1 MEKET
6 SLSLISDIYKH
17 HYSYLSLFIPEIHHI
32 ISFFHY
38 LFLDM
43 NILYLMMLFDKN
55 LCVQLVK
62 VVHLLD
68 YLCRNLLQSSDI
80 DLNFSSLQIL
90 FALAIQV
97 PELVI
102 NFTPPESSPSSTKTE
117 EEFKISSSSS
127 STKHNNPKMDVFR
140 WLRKYTFAPQRII
153 RYYSLLVWDALM
165 QDSRYLDYL
174 CRTQQYL
181 NVLCHVV
188 NEETDHSLC
197 KIALGTL
204 KSSLLSPR
212 INNVNKSTHTTTT
225 TTTTVAR
232 LLLILLD
239 HFNFI
244 DLLVNRLK
252 KLQYLFNT
260 SITSS
265 NQQDYYKQN
274 NKSNLSTNSD
284 KMIQMDLQ
292 HALDIFMVLDA
303 LARIPSI
310 QGVREVLSAYGIQE
324 IGKQLLKHPQLNI
337 QSKDKLREMSILMQ

>member
-1 MEKET
+1 
-6 SLSLISDIYKH
+6 
-17 HYSYLSLFIPEIHHI
+17 
-32 ISFFHY
+32 
-38 LFLDM
+38 M

-62 VVHLLD
+62 VVHLLE
-68 YLCRNLLQSSDI
+68 YLCGNLLQSSDI

-102 NFTPPESSPSSTKTE
+102 NFTPAK
-117 EEFKISSSSS
+117 SSSSS
-127 STKHNNPKMDVFR
+127 SSSSSANYKNPKMDVFR
-140 WLRKYTFAPQRII
+140 WLRKYTFAPQRMI

-165 QDSRYLDYL
+165 QEPRYLDYL
-174 CRTQQYL
+174 YRTQQYL
-181 NVLCHVV
+181 NVLCHVI

-204 KSSLLSPR
+204 KSSLLSNR
-212 INNVNKSTHTTTT
+212 INNVNKSTNTTTT
-225 TTTTVAR
+225 TTTAK

-260 SITSS
+260 SVAAS
-265 NQQDYYKQN
+265 NQQDDKQN
-274 NKSNLSTNSD
+274 IKLKPSTSAN

-292 HALDIFMVLDA
+292 HTLDIFMVLDA
-303 LARIPSI
+303 LASIPSI
-310 QGVREVLSAYGIQE
+310 QGVRDVLSAYGIQE
-324 IGKQLLKHPQLNI
+324 IGRQLLKHPQLDI
-337 QSKDKLREMSILMQ
+337 QSKDKLRQMSILIQ